1 MARMDGSGVKVKA
14 RSVIW
19 VLLVSGRDPNT
30 WAIFLR
36 FSKNIN
42 RELNQEKR
50 CWDGKH
56 FQ

>member
-19 VLLVSGRDPNT
+19 VLPVSGRDPNT
-30 WAIFLR
+30 WAIFPW